1 LHQNKNN
8 LFALLSVNNK
18 NKSKMHRKLNSHIP
32 VLVEQV
38 IKYLDPKEGD
48 SYLDLTAG
56 YGGHAKRVLELT
68 KNPEQ
73 AVLVDRDLKA
83 IESLEPEYAKQGAQI
98 LNADFLGASQ
108 QMMAEGRRFD
118 VILADLGVSSQHFNE
133 AGRGFAINAEGPL
146 DMRMDQAQDL
156 TAADIVNKYS
166 AVELAD
172 ILMRYGEEPK
182 ARLIAQKIV
191 LHRPIA
197 TTTELARIVAHAWV
211 GHSKIHPATRTFQAI
226 RIAVNDELEQLQK
239 SLPLWIDLLTPGGRL
254 AVISFHS
261 LEDRLVKQVFAEL
274 GGDFYDAELKLLT
287 KHPITAEKRELVFN
301 PRARSAKLRA
311 VAKINT

>member
-1 LHQNKNN
+1 MHQNKNN
-8 LFALLSVNNK
+8 LFARLRVNSK
-18 NKSKMHRKLNSHIP
+18 NKSKMHHKLNSHIP
-32 VLVEQV
+32 VLLEQV

-56 YGGHAKRVLELT
+56 YGGHAKSILELT
-68 KNPEQ
+68 KNPYQ
-73 AVLVDRDLKA
+73 AVLVDRDIQAIKA
-83 IESLEPEYAKQGAQI
+83 LEAKYAKQGARI
-98 LNADFLGASQ
+98 LHMDFFSASQ
-108 QMMAEGRRFD
+108 QITSEGQGFD
-118 VILADLGVSSQHFNE
+118 VILADLGVSSLHFNE
-133 AGRGFAINAEGPL
+133 AGRGFAITAEGPL
-146 DMRMDQAQDL
+146 DMRMDQSQTL
-156 TAADIVNKYS
+156 TASDIVNKYS
-166 AVELAD
+166 AVELAE

-191 LHRPIA
+191 QHRPIA

-226 RIAVNDELEQLQK
+226 RIAVNDELKQIEK
-239 SLPLWIDLLTPGGRL
+239 SLPLWIDLLNPGGRL

-261 LEDRLVKQVFAEL
+261 LEDRLVKQFFAES
-274 GGDFYDAELKLLT
+274 GGDFYDAKLKLLT
-287 KHPITAEKRELVFN
+287 KHPITAEKREIAFN